1 MILVIKK
8 NGQIV
13 TDDGNPV
20 EVSAMDNAAMIL
32 ADPKDGDSIV
42 YNATA
47 GMWVPGNP
55 FPVNITEPADG
66 DTLAYDAEFGKW
78 VNVHAEAAGGGE

>member
-1 MILVIKK
+1 MIIIMQK

-20 EVSAMDNAAMIL
+20 EGLTLDGAVVLL

-42 YNATA
+42 YDATA
-47 GMWVPGNP
+47 GMWKAGNP
-55 FPVNITEPADG
+55 FPVAITEPADG
-66 DTLAYDAEFGKW
+66 DTLAYDEDSGKW
-78 VNVHAEAAGGGE
+78 VNVHAADGGGD